1 MRNIIRLHTAFLFN
15 YTQIT
20 VNIKHYLPLT
30 LFQDFNQ
37 ISTYILN
44 IELYKERVL
53 QLIDSIKNPPI
64 IEQFYYFNCL
74 L

>member
-1 MRNIIRLHTAFLFN
+1 MRNLIRLRITFLFN

-53 QLIDSIKNPPI
+53 QLTVVIL
-64 IEQFYYFNCL
+64 F
-74 L
+74 